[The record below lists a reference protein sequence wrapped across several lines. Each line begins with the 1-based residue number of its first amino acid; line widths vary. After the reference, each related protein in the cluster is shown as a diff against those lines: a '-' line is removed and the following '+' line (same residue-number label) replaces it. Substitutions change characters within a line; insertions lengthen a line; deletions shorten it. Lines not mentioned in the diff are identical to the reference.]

1 MNGVCSRKRFW
12 GWGPKIVVGNG
23 VLSVPKRCRVV
34 DGNTL
39 LRFCLR
45 FCWALLLVTR
55 ESATLGCAGR
65 FADNIVPE
73 IIWWQYEALPLTREL
88 LAYAFPTARLYFGTT
103 DAPRCLKRRSFRPQ
117 GTRGTFTAATG
128 KAFRALVWRRLS
140 NATIAALRSHLPA
153 ALRSA
158 GAAEAPLEVVRL
170 PERPDSLCDQVRR
183 YAEADVLISPHG
195 AHLVHI
201 PQLSPSAVFIEA
213 AAVAETSFASRMRKP
228 QPPDERSGKTEE
240 QCGRE
245 GGTVRGCLY
254 AAMNCFELAVVRDKH
269 VSLRNRAGPLPVP
282 RADAAAGGGIGA
294 GGKRLGRCTAACG
307 GADPTMVVFG
317 GRYLLFLSK
326 NGGYYASNDLVRW
339 SLIVPTGAPDRRL
352 RRHMEGRLFFT
363 ASHSRAL
370 YTTDDPFKGKWRE
383 VATLPS
389 YADPALFLDDDGR
402 VYLAYGSHQTWG
414 PTGGGNASHVV
425 ELDPARGWREVSHH
439 SAVAFADAARNGWEV
454 SGNGNDDYR
463 LAPYVEGPWITK
475 VGGVYFLQYASPG
488 TQFFTYSDGF
498 FVAKSL
504 RDLGHSHH
512 SKYSAVS
519 PFSAKPTGFMRGAGH
534 GSIFRGLD
542 GGLWHVTIAVIAR
555 HIRRLV
561 INPVH
566 VQGEWMNADT
576 RPDWQLLSLH
586 KPATASST
594 SGANAP
600 SRAFDEDIRTCWSAE
615 TGAAGEWLAVDLGA
629 NATAYAVQL
638 NFAEVGAKQTGR
650 LPLRDAC
657 RYYCEASADGV
668 RWTVVPELD
677 RREGGR
683 DSPHDYVALRQPL
696 SLRHLRVISAH
707 TPAGAA
713 FGLSDLRIFGTTA
726 AVKPPARVG
735 APRVTRDSADAR
747 RASVAWDAAARAEW
761 YVVRFGERGAPGQFH
776 SYQVYGGATSLETR
790 ALSAGVEYDFVVDAF
805 NEGGRTVGTPT
816 APRLAQR
823 HP

>member
-1 MNGVCSRKRFW
+1 MAPATPGLCWTVPCPYTKACLPRATSKQRFVINI
-12 GWGPKIVVGNG
+12 GHQ
-23 VLSVPKRCRVV
+23 
-34 DGNTL
+34 TL
-39 LRFCLR
+39 ELTYPMISTSFTEY
-45 FCWALLLVTR
+45 V
-55 ESATLGCAGR
+55 
-65 FADNIVPE
+65 VPE
-73 IIWWQYEALPLTREL
+73 IIWWQYDALPLTREL

-103 DAPRCLKRRSFRPQ
+103 DAPRCLKTRSFRPQ

-128 KAFRALVWRRLS
+128 KAFRALVWRR
-140 NATIAALRSHLPA
+140 
-153 ALRSA
+153 
-158 GAAEAPLEVVRL
+158 
-170 PERPDSLCDQVRR
+170 
-183 YAEADVLISPHG
+183 
-195 AHLVHI
+195 
-201 PQLSPSAVFIEA
+201 
-213 AAVAETSFASRMRKP
+213 
-228 QPPDERSGKTEE
+228 PPDERSGKTEE

-254 AAMNCFELAVVRDKH
+254 AAMNCFELAVAV
-269 VSLRNRAGPLPVP
+269 GG
-282 RADAAAGGGIGA
+282 AAA
-294 GGKRLGRCTAACG
+294 AAPTFCNPIDLPYRFQPTTG
-307 GADPTMVVFG
+307 ESFREGADPTMVVFG

-326 NGGYYASNDLVRW
+326 NGGYYASNDMLRW
-339 SLIVPTGAPDRRL
+339 SLIVPTGAICLPVDDYAPTVMQ
-352 RRHMEGRLFFT
+352 MEGRLFFT

-512 SKYSAVS
+512 SKYSPFS

-542 GGLWHVTIAVIAR
+542 GGLWHVTTAVIAR
-555 HIRRLV
+555 RIRRLV

-576 RPDWQLLSLH
+576 YLGDFPVGVDGRRPDWQLLSLH

-816 APRLAQR
+816 APRPAQR

>member
-1 MNGVCSRKRFW
+1 VGGAAAAAPTFCNPIDLPYRF
-12 GWGPKIVVGNG
+12 
-23 VLSVPKRCRVV
+23 
-34 DGNTL
+34 
-39 LRFCLR
+39 
-45 FCWALLLVTR
+45 
-55 ESATLGCAGR
+55 
-65 FADNIVPE
+65 
-73 IIWWQYEALPLTREL
+73 Q
-88 LAYAFPTARLYFGTT
+88 PTTGE
-103 DAPRCLKRRSFRPQ
+103 SFR
-117 GTRGTFTAATG
+117 
-128 KAFRALVWRRLS
+128 
-140 NATIAALRSHLPA
+140 
-153 ALRSA
+153 
-158 GAAEAPLEVVRL
+158 E
-170 PERPDSLCDQVRR
+170 
-183 YAEADVLISPHG
+183 
-195 AHLVHI
+195 
-201 PQLSPSAVFIEA
+201 
-213 AAVAETSFASRMRKP
+213 
-228 QPPDERSGKTEE
+228 
-240 QCGRE
+240 
-245 GGTVRGCLY
+245 
-254 AAMNCFELAVVRDKH
+254 
-269 VSLRNRAGPLPVP
+269 
-282 RADAAAGGGIGA
+282 
-294 GGKRLGRCTAACG
+294 

-339 SLIVPTGAPDRRL
+339 SLIVPTGLPVDDYAPTVMQ
-352 RRHMEGRLFFT
+352 MEGRLFFT

-370 YTTDDPFKGKWRE
+370 YTTDDPFKGEWRE

-439 SAVAFADAARNGWEV
+439 SAVAFANAARNGWEV

-512 SKYSAVS
+512 SKYSPFS

-542 GGLWHVTIAVIAR
+542 GELWHVTTAVIAR
-555 HIRRLV
+555 RIRRLV

-576 RPDWQLLSLH
+576 YLGDFPVGVDGRRPDWQLLSLH

-816 APRLAQR
+816 APRPAQR